1 MAVNLDKDSDGS
13 FGMLPLKKIYRSQC
27 SLFCNTTSKVDSFI
41 KFHAGGNLGEQDIST
56 YRSTVTAVIGMCKD
70 FEFELGQFIKK
81 WSSGKEDGEPSNQH
95 GAARSEKRK
104 REGLSDRTDVH
115 VEPKEFKEITQQQKN
130 PHDADSSDFEEG
142 KLQRRCRKRR
152 IVVPDV
158 ADCGSFYQ
166 AISGMYDKQ
175 EGKSC
180 QIRKQKTGGG
190 N

>member
-1 MAVNLDKDSDGS
+1 M
-13 FGMLPLKKIYRSQC
+13 
-27 SLFCNTTSKVDSFI
+27 
-41 KFHAGGNLGEQDIST
+41 GEQDIST

-115 VEPKEFKEITQQQKN
+115 VEPKEFKEITQQQTN

-142 KLQRRCRKRR
+142 NYRGG
-152 IVVPDV
+152 
-158 ADCGSFYQ
+158 AGSAESWCLMLHRLWELLSSNEWNVRQ
-166 AISGMYDKQ
+166 TRG
-175 EGKSC
+175 
-180 QIRKQKTGGG
+180 QILSD
-190 N
+190 